1 MANAIKVRSKL
12 DGDVALVRLLIS
24 HPMETGLRK
33 DPEGQLVPAHFIE
46 LLTITYRDRT
56 VLSAQWGPAVSRNPY
71 LAFRF
76 KGAQKG
82 EKLKISWKDNMG
94 ESATDE
100 ATLE

>member
-1 MANAIKVRSKL
+1 MANAVKVRTKL
-12 DGDVALVRLLIS
+12 DGDVALIRLLIS

-46 LLTITYRDRT
+46 LLTITYKDRT
-56 VLSAQWGPAVSRNPY
+56 ALSAQWGPAVSRNPY

-82 EKLKISWKDNMG
+82 EKLKISWVDNAG
-94 ESATDE
+94 DSRTDE
-100 ATLE
+100 AVIE

>member
-1 MANAIKVRSKL
+1 MANAVKARTKL
-12 DGDVALVRLLIS
+12 DGDVALIRLLIS

-33 DPEGQLVPAHFIE
+33 DPEGNLVPAHFIE
-46 LLTITYRDRT
+46 LLTITYKDRT

-82 EKLKISWKDNMG
+82 EKIKISWVD
-94 ESATDE
+94 SAGDSRTDE
-100 ATLE
+100 AVIE